1 MFLYEE
7 DKKNIRVYNYLI
19 DEQKLYDFK
28 KEQMA
33 KIKEEERLLRAVTNY
48 CYYPLE
54 EKKKILAYSDLNYEV
69 DKNFGHSSYY
79 HFLSPYEMNEEELER
94 QRKFLE
100 KYYHFA
106 GAHGS
111 QYYMLYGNPSNDM
124 NNDELL
130 KLKHQLTIS
139 KEGLFL
145 IPTSKYEYIGDC
157 TIAMNNILN
166 VPPTLY
172 YLEDFLASDFKK
184 IPEQYIKQYIKLF
197 SEKEVKNIDIGTF
210 NIMVDYNL
218 VSRNNLDKK
227 IKDSAKVLKLI
238 KK

>member
-111 QYYMLYGNPSNDM
+111 QYYMLYGY
-124 NNDELL
+124 E
-130 KLKHQLTIS
+130 
-139 KEGLFL
+139 
-145 IPTSKYEYIGDC
+145 KYTEKVIDL
-157 TIAMNNILN
+157 ILN
-166 VPPTLY
+166 KDENDITRLD
-172 YLEDFLASDFKK
+172 LLN
-184 IPEQYIKQYIKLF
+184 
-197 SEKEVKNIDIGTF
+197 EVKNMINH
-210 NIMVDYNL
+210 NIMCYSSDLLLKKPKQGYEKEFATENKKL
-218 VSRNNLDKK
+218 ILIEQIIKEEREKEK
-227 IKDSAKVLKLI
+227 IKDKKVKS
-238 KK
+238 KSKER